1 MNYVRVLVQ
10 VTDVVLVSMI
20 FIVMWC
26 VSAAG
31 LLVLVMKM
39 AEIITAQLINL

>member
-10 VTDVVLVSMI
+10 VTDVILVSMI
-20 FIVMWC
+20 FIIMWC
-26 VSAAG
+26 IIAAG

-39 AEIITAQLINL
+39 AEIVTAQLINL